1 MSKNQNEI
9 SNTLYKALN
18 HQYNSDYLTAKSAV
32 LSYFTFSNIENDN
45 DNENNVNLTSYE
57 KIDKLIEKMHNAK
70 SKLKML
76 EDTYKIAKVLNQEP
90 EYRSASP

>member
-9 SNTLYKALN
+9 YNTLYKALN

-45 DNENNVNLTSYE
+45 NNKNLTSYE
-57 KIDKLIEKMHNAK
+57 KIDKLIEKMNNAK
-70 SKLKML
+70 SKLK
-76 EDTYKIAKVLNQEP
+76 N
-90 EYRSASP
+90 S